1 MVENNTKPSKP
12 HLTTEDFEFVSSVR
26 SAVLIKSPKST
37 QQILW
42 ITAGIVAFLLIW
54 ASFASVDEITR
65 GEGKVIPSGQLQM
78 VQNLEGGIVKEIL
91 VKKGDKVKEG
101 QPLLLIENSK
111 FTSDYAENIAKIN
124 QLIAKEI
131 RLTAEAFGQ
140 PFSPKEESYTQE
152 QQLLIENERNYY
164 NSNMQQLASQKRV
177 LEEQL
182 SQKRNDRKKSEAKLE
197 SLRKSYELLRREI
210 EIQMPLAQKGVIS
223 EVEIIKLQREANKEV
238 EEIQSVKL
246 SIPSII
252 SEIEEIKSKIN
263 EAQFEFENRAK
274 KERNEVLSEIIRLQK
289 SQEHLSDQ
297 VSRTAVTAP
306 VDGQVNQMFVN
317 TLGGV
322 IRPGMDLL
330 EIVPSEDLLVI
341 EAKIKPSDIAFLF
354 PKQKAI
360 VKFSAYDFA
369 IYGGVEGELSLIS
382 PDTITDEEGN
392 SFYLVQISTKKTYL
406 EREGKRLDII
416 PGMTA
421 SVDILTGKKTIMDYL
436 LKPIFKAQSHALSE
450 R

>member
-1 MVENNTKPSKP
+1 M
-12 HLTTEDFEFVSSVR
+12 TTEDFEFVSSVR